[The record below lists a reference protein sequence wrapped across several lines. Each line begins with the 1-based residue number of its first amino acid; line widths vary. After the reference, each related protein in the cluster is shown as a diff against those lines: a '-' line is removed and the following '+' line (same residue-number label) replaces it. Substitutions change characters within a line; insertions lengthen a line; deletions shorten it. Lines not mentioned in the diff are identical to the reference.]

1 MDYNGEKW
9 VDIEGFEGVYKVSN
23 LGRIMSNKRGY
34 WNILSIKNSRGDYL
48 SVVLK
53 RNNKDKHSLSIKVHR
68 LVYLSFVGQ
77 IPKGKKYHIHHI
89 DGNKQNNNVNNLELV
104 NSSEHHKIHIAE
116 NPLMLSGLVRY
127 NKYDKTKAIMQFD
140 LDGNYIKTYL
150 NGVEASKETGICRR
164 NILQVANK
172 EPYNKNGNVRKQAG
186 GFIWRFAK

>member
-1 MDYNGEKW
+1 
-9 VDIEGFEGVYKVSN
+9 
-23 LGRIMSNKRGY
+23 MSKKKGY
-34 WNILSIKNSRGDYL
+34 WNILSIKNNRGDYL

>member
-1 MDYNGEKW
+1 MDCNEEKW
-9 VDIEGFEGVYKVSN
+9 VDIEGFEGFYRVSN
-23 LGRIMSNKRGY
+23 LGRVMSKKKGY

-53 RNNKDKHSLSIKVHR
+53 RNNKDKHSLSIKVYR

-89 DGNKQNNNVNNLELV
+89 DGNKQNNNVNNLKLV

>member
-34 WNILSIKNSRGDYL
+34 WNILSIKNSKGDYL

-53 RNNKDKHSLSIKVHR
+53 RNNKDKHSLSIRVHR

-104 NSSEHHKIHIAE
+104 KSSEHHKIHIAE

-127 NKYDKTKAIMQFD
+127 NKYEKTKAIMQFD
-140 LDGNYIKTYL
+140 LDGNFIKAYR
-150 NGVEASKETGICRR
+150 NGKEASIATGVCQR